1 MSSVVE
7 SGPLRGRPF
16 GGLMCLISNDLRE
29 ITETIYCSERLAVV
43 RISNFLIVNAYF
55 PRAGTTNRQLICD
68 DLLADVGIWCDQYFP
83 SCNII
88 LAGDLNVN
96 LDSSNHVSAAV
107 NSFLARY
114 SLIRG
119 DDLFPVAKVPT
130 YINEALNQSSM
141 IDYILTSSPHLLID
155 FTVTDPDS
163 NFSDHLPVMGTFC
176 CSAPPSYS
184 SDHTSNAHNSQTQV
198 NSLSFR
204 WDKGDIL
211 SYYLHTGVLL
221 HPVLERLEYIIQNQA
236 NLPTADILL
245 SIESYIMRQSTL

>member
-1 MSSVVE
+1 MQKLAFETLWSGAKSEWPLSSNAFAIA
-7 SGPLRGRPF
+7 R
-16 GGLMCLISNDLRE
+16 
-29 ITETIYCSERLAVV
+29 
-43 RISNFLIVNAYF
+43 FLVF
-55 PRAGTTNRQLICD
+55 D
-68 DLLADVGIWCDQYFP
+68 DLLADIGIWCDQYFP

-107 NSFLARY
+107 NGFLAKY
-114 SLIRG
+114 SLVRG

-176 CSAPPSYS
+176 CNAPPSLFSCSHS
-184 SDHTSNAHNSQTQV
+184 SDHTSNAHNSQTQM
-198 NSLSFR
+198 NSLSVR

-221 HPVLERLEYIIQNQA
+221 HALLERLGYIIQNQ
-236 NLPTADILL
+236 
-245 SIESYIMRQSTL
+245 S